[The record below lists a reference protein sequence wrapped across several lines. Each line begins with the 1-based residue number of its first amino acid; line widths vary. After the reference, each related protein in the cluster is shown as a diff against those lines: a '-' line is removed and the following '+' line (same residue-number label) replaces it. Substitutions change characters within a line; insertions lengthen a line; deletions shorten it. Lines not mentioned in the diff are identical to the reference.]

1 MRSKKLGHSRKKG
14 RKDIHDNQRPT
25 SSVNDSSTLHSI
37 DENNINVHSLTQDIP
52 KNLSVGFN
60 CSCDLLEDNVGTLS
74 TSLLES
80 NHTSV
85 NTNEQFTLIDQPTTP
100 KMSQDIPSDENNN
113 LPSSPAQRTQK
124 C

>member
-1 MRSKKLGHSRKKG
+1 M
-14 RKDIHDNQRPT
+14 
-25 SSVNDSSTLHSI
+25 NDSSTLHSI